1 MKVAIIGA
9 GVAGLSAAY
18 DLAGAGHAVT
28 IFEAAPA
35 AGGLAAGFKSER
47 WTWHL
52 EHFYHH
58 WFESDHDILN
68 LINEIGESDQ
78 VFFPRPIT
86 SIYAEGKVY
95 PFDSPVRM
103 LLFPK
108 LPLIPKLRFGLV
120 GLYLR
125 LTKNWQALEKET
137 AHNWLIRTMGET
149 AYKILWQPP
158 WLVSLAIITKK

>member
-18 DLAGAGHAVT
+18 DLAGAGHAIT

-47 WTWHL
+47 WAWHL

-68 LINEIGESDQ
+68 LINEIGQSDQ

-95 PFDSPVRM
+95 PFDSPMRM

-108 LPLIPKLRFGLV
+108 LPLVPKLR
-120 GLYLR
+120 
-125 LTKNWQALEKET
+125 
-137 AHNWLIRTMGET
+137 
-149 AYKILWQPP
+149 
-158 WLVSLAIITKK
+158 